1 MRLFLFSITELTFWR
16 CFSLGKVIFPHI
28 PRRAWVFLSSF
39 SQAYTSIY
47 IYRCIYTYTYT
58 FIYLVCVHIYI
69 HMHTPHTRHIHA
81 HTSYIHTHTYYLQLT
96 FIIHG
101 ILGTL
106 TPMSS
111 HCKEEI
117 SYWLPPILLPIP
129 TKRVLSLA
137 SQGLDSQCLDSGP
150 PCVMD

>member
-1 MRLFLFSITELTFWR
+1 M
-16 CFSLGKVIFPHI
+16 
-28 PRRAWVFLSSF
+28 
-39 SQAYTSIY
+39 YIY
-47 IYRCIYTYTYT
+47 IYIY
-58 FIYLVCVHIYI
+58 IYISSVCVYLYTHA
-69 HMHTPHTRHIHA
+69 HPPHT
-81 HTSYIHTHTYYLQLT
+81 SHTHTHVIYIYTHTHTQHYLQLT

-137 SQGLDSQCLDSGP
+137 SRGLDSQCLDSGP